1 MKKIVLLL
9 IASLVL
15 VSCGRDNEPYGPDED
30 IIYPS
35 GGNSSSTVTPTLTP
49 KYAKIYYRNNSS
61 INTYKIYLN
70 GIGEVTLAPKS
81 TSKAFQYYSGTSQIV
96 AEQTT
101 NIYNN
106 SAAQFSGNFN
116 FDAGTTETIDFPLL
130 ASLTIKSNSV
140 DDYNVSINDGM
151 WEYVILTGGSVT
163 LNNLDCTTYKIK
175 VTQRNGYFF
184 YPTVETYYVKLAKTG
199 TTFKFNP

>member
-1 MKKIVLLL
+1 MLL
-9 IASLVL
+9 ASIVL
-15 VSCGRDNEPYGPDED
+15 VSCGDDEPYGPDN
-30 IIYPS
+30 IISPD
-35 GGNSSSTVTPTLTP
+35 GGSSSSTVTPTPTP
-49 KYAKIYYRNNSS
+49 TPTSKYAKIYYKNKSS
-61 INTYKIYLN
+61 INTYKVYLN
-70 GIGEVTLAPKS
+70 GVGEVTVAPKS
-81 TSKAFQYYSGTSQIV
+81 TSKAFQYYSGTYQIV

-106 SAAQFSGNFN
+106 TAAQFSGNFN

-140 DDYNVSINDGM
+140 DDYNVSVNDGM
-151 WEYVILTGGSVT
+151 WEYVILSGGSVT

-184 YPTVETYYVKLAKTG
+184 YPTVETYFVKLAKTG